1 MTTTSPDHP
10 RPALTSDSAPF
21 WRHVRDGVLH
31 VQACAD
37 CGALRHPPRP
47 RCAVCRSADRCWVPV
62 SGRAEV
68 WSYTVCHP
76 PVLSAFADRV
86 PYVAVVVRLAEGP
99 FLVSDLVGVEPDV
112 VFVGMDVELV
122 VTALDDEISL
132 PLFRP
137 V

>member
-1 MTTTSPDHP
+1 MATTRPDHP
-10 RPALTSDSAPF
+10 RPALTGDAAPF

-31 VQACAD
+31 VQACGA

-47 RCAVCRSADRCWVPV
+47 RCAACHHADRRWVPV

-76 PVLSAFADRV
+76 PVLDAFADRV

-99 FLVSDLVGVEPDV
+99 FLVSNLVGVEPDEV
-112 VFVGMDVELV
+112 EVGMEVELA
-122 VTALDDEISL
+122 VTPLDDEVSL
-132 PLFRP
+132 PLFRRA
-137 V
+137 

>member
-1 MTTTSPDHP
+1 MTTDAHP
-10 RPALTSDSAPF
+10 RPALTGEAAPF
-21 WRHVRDGVLH
+21 WRHVHDGVLH
-31 VQACAD
+31 VQACGE

-47 RCAVCRSADRCWVPV
+47 RCAVCHSTERQWVAV

-76 PVLSAFADRV
+76 PVLPAFADKV

-99 FLVSDLVGVEPDV
+99 FLVSNLVGVEPDAV
-112 VFVGMDVELV
+112 EVGMQVELAV
-122 VTALDDEISL
+122 IPLDDEVSL

-137 V
+137 A